1 MYVLLLLVDTAVGE
15 RMKKAL
21 VGGQM
26 KELVD
31 PYLLF
36 AFAGKEVRIKKQ
48 TLSLLDSCFG
58 PFPS

>member
-1 MYVLLLLVDTAVGE
+1 MDTAIGE
-15 RMKKAL
+15 NMKKAL
-21 VGGQM
+21 LGGQM

-36 AFAGKEVRIKKQ
+36 AFAGKEVRLKKQ
-48 TLSLLDSCFG
+48 TLSFLDSCFG